1 MTPLRQQMQADMV
14 LHGLAK
20 PTQKVYIAA
29 VAGIAKYYHRSP
41 DLISPDEIKQY
52 LLHLI
57 NDRHLSTSTTNQA
70 GCALKFLY
78 RFTLKRAQTCIEI
91 PLRRAPDKLPE
102 CLSRQEVNDI
112 IDCCTNLRDRAL
124 LMIAYGSGLRL
135 SELRG
140 LKVSDIDA
148 ARMMLRVSDGK
159 GGKDRYSLLSP
170 LLLTTL
176 RSYCK
181 RYRPT
186 TWLFPGN
193 DERQPISQSLP
204 QRLFHAAK
212 RHANISKGGGIH
224 SLRHAFATH
233 LIESGVDLHTIKVLM
248 GHSHI
253 STTERYLHMRQHH
266 AEAHSPLDLLSRL
279 PSSEPE

>member
-1 MTPLRQQMQADMV
+1 MSSLRQQMQADMV

-20 PTQKVYIAA
+20 RTQKVYLSA
-29 VAGIAKYYHRSP
+29 VTGIATYYHRSP

-57 NDRHLSTSTTNQA
+57 NERHLSTSTTNQA

-78 RFTLKRAQTCIEI
+78 RFTLKRAQICIEI
-91 PLRRAPDKLPE
+91 PLRRVPEKLPE

-112 IDCCTNLRDRAL
+112 IAGCSNLRDRAL

-140 LKVSDIDA
+140 LKVSDIDT
-148 ARMMLRVSDGK
+148 ARMMLRVRDGK

-170 LLLTTL
+170 LLLSNL
-176 RSYCK
+176 RSYYK

-186 TWLFPGN
+186 SWLFPSN
-193 DERQPISQSLP
+193 DGCQPISQSMP

-212 RHANISKGGGIH
+212 RRAHVSKEGGIH

-233 LIESGVDLHTIKVLM
+233 LIESGVDLPTIKELM

-253 STTERYLHMRQHH
+253 STTERYLHMQQHH
-266 AEAHSPLDLLSRL
+266 AHAHSPLDLLSGL
-279 PSSEPE
+279 ASSGPA